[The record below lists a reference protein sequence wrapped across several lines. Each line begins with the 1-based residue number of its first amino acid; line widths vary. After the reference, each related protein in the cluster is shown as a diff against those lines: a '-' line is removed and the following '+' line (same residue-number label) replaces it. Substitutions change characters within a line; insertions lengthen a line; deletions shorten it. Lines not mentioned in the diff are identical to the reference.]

1 MSIDLAKKS
10 EVMLIAGSSLT
21 VSPVC
26 DLPVYTLRGGGRLI
40 IVNDQPTHLD
50 NKAEIVI
57 NNKTGIIL
65 PLIVEEIKRI
75 KLEHEI
81 ETK

>member
-1 MSIDLAKKS
+1 M
-10 EVMLIAGSSLT
+10 
-21 VSPVC
+21 
-26 DLPVYTLRGGGRLI
+26 

-50 NKAEIVI
+50 NKAEVVI

-65 PLIVEEIKRI
+65 PLIVEEIKKI

-81 ETK
+81 ET